1 MCLIRFSREGG
12 PVRPG
17 YLTSG
22 TVFDL
27 SDRAENSS
35 DLLVE
40 LEMLPSLLA
49 GAETISQANVS
60 LHTPTVPSKII
71 RLVGCYEHDTTDE
84 GFDPHAEA
92 AGFTDMATPSL
103 WVAPT
108 STLTAHESVVV
119 LPQQVDTVVPGVEL
133 VAVVG
138 QEAHELSVGEAL
150 DAVAGYTTCIDVA
163 VQDETPGLE
172 GYKMFESFLPTGP
185 TVVPAD
191 EIEPESLGIGL
202 RNNGTPEDNRST
214 TELRFSMAEIL
225 RYVSNVMTLY
235 PGDIVTIGSPLR
247 SVSPVEDGDKLAAW
261 IESIGTLRVTVRS
274 EDEQ

>member
-1 MCLIRFSREGG
+1 
-12 PVRPG
+12 
-17 YLTSG
+17 
-22 TVFDL
+22 VFDL